1 MKAALHYDD
10 IVNAQQF
17 DTAKA
22 AHAAYMQKASELFR
36 EFARAS

>member
-1 MKAALHYDD
+1 MM
-10 IVNAQQF
+10 IFVNALRF

-22 AHAAYMQKASELFR
+22 APAADMPKAGELFG